1 MAEGTAL
8 RPPAP
13 ALETTTRLFARGL
26 GWSPQ
31 QLRDAFGPATAEDLP
46 ALLAFRRRQGWDDA
60 AYLRWRYGLEAEPG
74 TAPGQMWR
82 LRAGDEVLAVIG
94 RESQPV
100 QYGGRTYS
108 GQLLMDI
115 QLRPDLESTG
125 GGVWLNQMLFPQ
137 AEVTLAVGANSR
149 SLSLVQRLFA
159 PLPHRNYWLLPLDSA
174 AILRQKGIDNLLARV
189 GAPVLDAGWSLAHRH
204 ARGQKHAGIEV
215 VETDRVAAD
224 WLEALRGA
232 LPAQTACVL
241 PAAEHLQW
249 RLFGNPRARY
259 RLLVAHRGGT
269 CAGYL
274 ALRVLSGNGNGNG
287 GGVSGLHLLDWKLA
301 EAGAEAALAALLQS
315 AIALARA
322 ERCSK
327 VFTTALD
334 ARALPILKRLGFLV
348 RSSPLLVA
356 GVRADVPVPG
366 AGGAGS
372 WQITD
377 LSYDSDGGY

>member
-1 MAEGTAL
+1 MAEGAFP

-13 ALETTTRLFARGL
+13 ALETTARMFARGL

-31 QLRDAFGPATAEDLP
+31 QLREAFAPATLEDLP

-60 AYLRWRYGLEAEPG
+60 AYLRWRYGLDAEPG
-74 TAPGQMWR
+74 TTPGQMWR
-82 LRAGDEVLAVIG
+82 LRSGDEVMAVIG

-100 QYGGRTYS
+100 QYGGRTYD

-115 QLRPDLESTG
+115 QLRPDLESSG
-125 GGVWLNQMLFPQ
+125 GGVWLNQALFAQ
-137 AEVTLAVGANSR
+137 AEVTLAVGANTR
-149 SLSLVQRLFA
+149 SLGLVRRLFA
-159 PLPHRNYWLLPLDSA
+159 PLPQRNYYLLPLDSA
-174 AILRQKGIDNLLARV
+174 AMLRQKGIRSLWARA
-189 GAPVLDAGWSLAHRH
+189 GAPVFDAGWSLAHRH
-204 ARGQKHAGIEV
+204 ARSRKHAGIEV
-215 VETDRVAAD
+215 VETDHVAAD
-224 WLEALRGA
+224 WLEVLRAA
-232 LPAQTACVL
+232 LPVSTACVL
-241 PAAEHLQW
+241 PTAAHLQW

-259 RLLVAHRGGT
+259 RLLVAHRGGA

-274 ALRVLSGNGNGNG
+274 ALRILPDG

-301 EAGAEAALAALLQS
+301 DAGADATLAALLQS

-334 ARALPILKRLGFLV
+334 ARARPVLKRLGFLA
-348 RSSPLLVA
+348 RNSPLLVA

-366 AGGAGS
+366 AGGEGS